1 MKQIE
6 IKNNFFKIGDF
17 IYKYRI
23 LICFIIFI
31 LFVFLKIHG
40 SSIGMY
46 NNYIQPESNKS
57 FFAKPIIGVSQ
68 LFRSDEWAVHT
79 PMALSQKYEN
89 YKMEN
94 SIWRA
99 SPTNMATTYNQPIK
113 AFFSIVKPF
122 YWGYFIL
129 DEERGLSWFWC
140 GRTIFLFLITFEF
153 FQIITRR
160 NKLLSLAGS
169 VLTVFSPGIQ
179 WWFAINDLVE
189 QIFWGEL
196 GIISIYYFMQTNK
209 YKLKLIFSILLGLCI
224 AGFVLCFY
232 PAWQVPFGYIFA
244 AIGIWIICNNWNIQ
258 DRKEIDIIFPIIS
271 IVIALIIILSLIIP
285 SLEAINITKNTI
297 YPGQRFNLGG
307 NFANILFYYL
317 LPYKLF
323 NFINICELSHFI
335 GLFPLPFIISIFHL
349 IKTKFNDKLILILI
363 CVQSFLILY
372 ITIGFPYIL
381 AKITGMYLSS
391 GRAVMASSFI
401 DIILLGRLFSIKEN
415 INIKYKWLISSL
427 YTIIIGIYL
436 FSIKQIQ
443 IENIPQESNISM
455 INIYIIGILLF
466 LFIFSYLIIYAVENH
481 RKIKNYIITIAIVG
495 SIACYSLVNPVMI
508 GLDTIYK
515 IPAGRIIQL
524 IQKEFPGRWLV
535 ADFYPITNFPTI
547 FGAPTINSTNIYPN
561 FKLWKKL
568 DPNGNYMN
576 VYNNYKH
583 IGIILNLEN
592 KTEFFNSPLDFF
604 NINLSINDL
613 PKLGVDYIMS
623 TKFRVDYIKS
633 PKGIEL
639 INIYRNNNVNI
650 YKVKY
655 YGEAKEE
662 YTKSIQD
669 F

>member
-46 NNYIQPESNKS
+46 NNYIQTGSNKS
-57 FFAKPIIGVSQ
+57 FFSKPIIGVSQ
-68 LFRSDEWAVHT
+68 LIRSDEWAVHT
-79 PMALSQKYEN
+79 PMALCQKYEN
-89 YKMEN
+89 YKIEN

-99 SPTNMATTYNQPIK
+99 APTNMATTYNQPIK

-122 YWGYFIL
+122 YWGYFIM

-244 AIGIWIICNNWNIQ
+244 AIGIWIIIDNWKIRN
-258 DRKEIDIIFPIIS
+258 RKKIDIIFPVIS
-271 IVIALIIILSLIIP
+271 IFTALIIILSLIIP
-285 SLEAINITKNTI
+285 SLEAINITRNTI

-307 NFANILFYYL
+307 NFDNTLFYYL
-317 LPYKLF
+317 LPYELF
-323 NFINICELSHFI
+323 NFINICELSYFI
-335 GLFPLPFIISIFHL
+335 GLFPLPLIISIFYL

-363 CVQSFLILY
+363 CVQLFLIFYL
-372 ITIGFPYIL
+372 TIGFTPL
-381 AKITGMYLSS
+381 FAKITGMYLSS
-391 GRAVMASSFI
+391 SRAVMASSFI
-401 DIILLGRLFSIKEN
+401 DIILLGRLFSIIEN
-415 INIKYKWLISSL
+415 ININLKYKLLISSL

-436 FSIKQIQ
+436 FSFKQIQ
-443 IENIPQESNISM
+443 IENIPQYTNSFIVTL
-455 INIYIIGILLF
+455 YIIGIIIF
-466 LFIFSYLIIYAVENH
+466 LFIFSYLILYAVENH
-481 RKIKNYIITIAIVG
+481 RKIKNYIITIAIIG
-495 SIACYSLVNPVMI
+495 SITCYSLINPVMI
-508 GLDTIYK
+508 GLDTVYK
-515 IPAGRIIQL
+515 IPLGMAISQ

-535 ADFYPITNFPTI
+535 ADYYPTTNFPAI

-561 FKLWKKL
+561 LKLWKKL
-568 DPNGNYMN
+568 DSNGNYVN

-583 IGIILNLEN
+583 IGIILSLKD
-592 KTEFFNSPLDFF
+592 KTEFFNISCNCF
-604 NINLSINDL
+604 
-613 PKLGVDYIMS
+613 MH
-623 TKFRVDYIKS
+623 R
-633 PKGIEL
+633 
-639 INIYRNNNVNI
+639 
-650 YKVKY
+650 
-655 YGEAKEE
+655 EAN
-662 YTKSIQD
+662 
-669 F
+669 